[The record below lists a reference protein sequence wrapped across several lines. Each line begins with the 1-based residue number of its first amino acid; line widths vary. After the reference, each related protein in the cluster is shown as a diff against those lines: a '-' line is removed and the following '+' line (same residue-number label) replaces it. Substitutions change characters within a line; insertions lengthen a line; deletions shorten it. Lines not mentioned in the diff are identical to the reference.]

1 MRRVMTRK
9 SMLIAV
15 LGVGAI
21 ALAADPVQLF
31 VRAKSTK
38 LMSSPSPTAN
48 AVATLQ
54 PGQPVSW
61 LGADAKNPRW
71 HKVSVSGKTGFVFQT
86 NLTKDKPKDELH
98 AQGAV
103 KVSSDGKASKGAAVK
118 ALGDGAISFG
128 QSEPEKK
135 LVVDQL
141 QALDALANQV
151 TGKQLANHS
160 RSNNLS
166 VAVGGDL

>member
-1 MRRVMTRK
+1 
-9 SMLIAV
+9 
-15 LGVGAI
+15 
-21 ALAADPVQLF
+21 
-31 VRAKSTK
+31 
-38 LMSSPSPTAN
+38 
-48 AVATLQ
+48 
-54 PGQPVSW
+54 
-61 LGADAKNPRW
+61 
-71 HKVSVSGKTGFVFQT
+71 
-86 NLTKDKPKDELH
+86 
-98 AQGAV
+98 
-103 KVSSDGKASKGAAVK
+103 VK